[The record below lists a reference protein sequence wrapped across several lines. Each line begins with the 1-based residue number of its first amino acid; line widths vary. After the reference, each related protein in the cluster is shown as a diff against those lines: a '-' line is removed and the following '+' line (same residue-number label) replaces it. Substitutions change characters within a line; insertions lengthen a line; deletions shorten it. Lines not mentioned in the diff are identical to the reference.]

1 MTRLLLAVPA
11 LFAVAALAGAARP
24 PTSARADTSATANT
38 LTVVGTGSVTAVPDD
53 AQLSFGVDSRASTA
67 KAALAANG
75 AALQKVIDAL
85 RAAGARDIATQW
97 VGVSPYDRN
106 GGAIAGY
113 DASNSVSATIGV
125 GRAGVLIDAAVAAGA
140 NQVSGPDLSSAD
152 AERLYEQA
160 LGNAVAN
167 ARAHAEVLAKAAG
180 STLGAVTA
188 IVEGGVQPV
197 QNGAVASTPAG
208 ATPIVPGQQQTS
220 ATVTVTF
227 ALG

>member
-24 PTSARADTSATANT
+24 PASARADTSATADT

-152 AERLYEQA
+152 AERLYERA

-180 STLGAVTA
+180 RTLGAVTA

-220 ATVTVTF
+220 AMVTVTF